1 MEVLLQAGQHT
12 HAQLCRERT
21 RLSAAHS
28 TVSAYAETVRNSAQ
42 ALQLVADSRDA
53 FAYYCVGRELGLRWD
68 FSDPEMARRLSHRL
82 DCCAAALASRP
93 LFGSAACASTDLA
106 ELRAGVLLE
115 QAAVWLDV
123 LSGADLSDSADV
135 LDAAAEV
142 VDFQL
147 RGGISMEVTAV
158 CTDGATLRTLASG
171 LRELVDAITDAP
183 A

>member
-1 MEVLLQAGQHT
+1 MEVLLQAGRHT

-21 RLSAAHS
+21 RLSAAHI
-28 TVSAYAETVRNSAQ
+28 TVSAHAETVANSAL

-53 FAYYCVGRELGLRWD
+53 FAHYCVGRELGLRWD
-68 FSDPEMARRLSHRL
+68 FSDPEMARRLSHQL
-82 DCCAAALASRP
+82 DCCAAALTSRP

-158 CTDGATLRTLASG
+158 CTDGATLRTFASG

>member
-12 HAQLCRERT
+12 HAQLCRERA

-68 FSDPEMARRLSHRL
+68 FSDPEVTRRLSHQL
-82 DCCAAALASRP
+82 DGYAAAFTSRP
-93 LFGSAACASTDLA
+93 LFGSAACASSGLA
-106 ELRAGVLLE
+106 ELRAGALLE
-115 QAAVWLDV
+115 QAAVWLTM
-123 LSGADLSDSADV
+123 LSGADLSDCADV
-135 LDAAAEV
+135 FDAAAEV

-147 RGGISMEVTAV
+147 RGGILMEVTAV
-158 CTDGATLRTLASG
+158 CTDGAALRTLASG
-171 LRELVDAITDAP
+171 LRALVDAIADAP

>member
-68 FSDPEMARRLSHRL
+68 FSDPEVTRRLSHQL
-82 DCCAAALASRP
+82 DGYAAALTSRP
-93 LFGSAACASTDLA
+93 LFGSAACASSGLA
-106 ELRAGVLLE
+106 ELRAGALLE
-115 QAAVWLDV
+115 QAAVWLTM
-123 LSGADLSDSADV
+123 LSGADLSDCADV
-135 LDAAAEV
+135 FDAAAEV

-147 RGGISMEVTAV
+147 RGGILMEVTAV
-158 CTDGATLRTLASG
+158 CTDGAALRTLASG
-171 LRELVDAITDAP
+171 LRALVDAITDAP

>member
-1 MEVLLQAGQHT
+1 MEVLLQAGRHT
-12 HAQLCRERT
+12 HAQLCRERA
-21 RLSAAHS
+21 RLSAARN
-28 TVSAYAETVRNSAQ
+28 TVSAHAETVGNSAL
-42 ALQLVADSRDA
+42 ALRLVADSRDA

-68 FSDPEMARRLSHRL
+68 FSDPEMARRLSHQL
-82 DCCAAALASRP
+82 DCCAAALTSRP

-115 QAAVWLDV
+115 QAAAWLDV

-142 VDFQL
+142 VDFRF

>member
-1 MEVLLQAGQHT
+1 MEVLLQAGRHT

-28 TVSAYAETVRNSAQ
+28 TVSAHAETVGNSAL
-42 ALQLVADSRDA
+42 ALRLVADSRDA
-53 FAYYCVGRELGLRWD
+53 FAYYCVGRELGLRWS
-68 FSDPEMARRLSHRL
+68 SDPEVTRRLPHQL
-82 DCCAAALASRP
+82 DCCAAALTSRP

>member
-1 MEVLLQAGQHT
+1 M
-12 HAQLCRERT
+12 
-21 RLSAAHS
+21 
-28 TVSAYAETVRNSAQ
+28 
-42 ALQLVADSRDA
+42 ADSRDA
-53 FAYYCVGRELGLRWD
+53 YAHYCGGGELGLRWP
-68 FSDPEMARRLSHRL
+68 SDPELTRRFSHQL
-82 DCCAAALASRP
+82 DCCDAALISRP
-93 LFGSAACASTDLA
+93 LFGSAACAGSGLA

-123 LSGADLSDSADV
+123 LSGADLSDSADA

-158 CTDGATLRTLASG
+158 CTNGATLRTLASG
-171 LRELVDAITDAP
+171 LRELVDAITGAP